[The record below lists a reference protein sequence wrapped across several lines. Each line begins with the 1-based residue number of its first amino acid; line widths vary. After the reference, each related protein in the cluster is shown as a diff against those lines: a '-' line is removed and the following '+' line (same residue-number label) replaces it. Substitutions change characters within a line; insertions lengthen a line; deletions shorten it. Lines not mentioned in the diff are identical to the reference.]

1 MQWQPCAC
9 GRRGAAELAAVCFP
23 TLSCR
28 VLFRWATG
36 NCGATMVESYHQLW
50 RCEGSKHVSHSGLRL
65 RLQTDCAA
73 GEVVAAFGRVRRLW

>member
-1 MQWQPCAC
+1 
-9 GRRGAAELAAVCFP
+9 
-23 TLSCR
+23 
-28 VLFRWATG
+28 
-36 NCGATMVESYHQLW
+36 MVESYHQLW